1 MFKKGGVVSLFY
13 IGDNNILKDVR
24 VTNQDFRVYSCL
36 VSYMNKETGICY
48 PRHETISKAIGMSR
62 TAIYRCI
69 KHLAKLG
76 YVTVKRRS
84 STNEY
89 YLSQQLNLQE
99 IRKKSISSKY
109 GTSDVSNSTDI
120 NKTNN
125 IKYSRNRRY
134 NSYQRVRYSPPTANH
149 SKTTIKYNNEQYEYF
164 GEFGEYIE
172 YRNKKGEVIAKH
184 KWKKDEPIKKFNASI
199 REAS

>member
-1 MFKKGGVVSLFY
+1 MSLFY
-13 IGDNNILKDVR
+13 ISDLAVLKDVR

-36 VSYMNKETGICY
+36 VSFMNKETGICY

-89 YLSQQLNLQE
+89 YLSQQLKLQE

-109 GTSDVSNSTDI
+109 ATSDVSKTTDI

-125 IKYSRNRRY
+125 INYKRFNKY
-134 NSYQRVRYSPPTANH
+134 NSYQRARYSPPTANH
-149 SKTTIKYNNEQYEYF
+149 SKSTIEYQGEQYEYC
-164 GEFGEYIE
+164 GEFNNYIE
-172 YRNKKGEVIAKH
+172 YVNKRGDKVAKH
-184 KWKKDEPIKKFNASI
+184 KWKDEPIKKFDAI
-199 REAS
+199 ERMAV